1 MNLSPS
7 PTAPVDAP
15 ATLPVTAPMV
25 DPHAAAEAFLASGA
39 ILLGAAL
46 LFVLIFRRIGLGAV
60 LGYLLGGVVIGPQ
73 GLGLVSNAEAILS
86 FSEIGIVM
94 LLFLVG
100 LELSPKRLW
109 RLRRD
114 IFGLGPLQVVLCGLA
129 MYGVVLMVLPFT
141 WQAALVIG
149 LSLGLSSTAQVLPLL
164 QSGGRLRTDYGEK
177 SLSVLLFQDL
187 SIVPLLT
194 IVAALSRAPTDVA
207 HALGWELA
215 GYALLAIFGLVLA
228 GRYLLSPIL
237 ALIGN
242 VAERELFVVAGLF
255 TVFGSALLMQS
266 IGLSPALG
274 GFIAGVILAE
284 SPYRH
289 ELEADVDPFR
299 SILLGL
305 FFLAVGMLLD
315 LEVVAARPFTIIG
328 LAVALIAIK
337 VVIMF
342 GLARLFGLAR
352 HSAVVMAL
360 LLSQGGE
367 FGFVLFSASQ
377 RALLIEQEAA
387 SLFGAVITLSMA
399 ATPFLMLV
407 ARRLAQRTSM
417 VDVGLIDPEEAETG
431 SVIVVGNG
439 RFGQTASQIVQ
450 GAGHQVTLIDIN
462 PDQIDRSSQFGRKV
476 YFGDGTRLDLLRRA
490 GAEEASA
497 ILFCMDDPDFD
508 KAGLEPVVEAFPRA
522 KIFVR
527 AFDRRQ
533 LLAFQTCTRVQAVR
547 ELFESAVVM
556 GADVLKALSTP
567 ADRVERIVAEYR
579 ERDDMRLAAQFE
591 EDDLSAGSEHSFGA
605 PNSRQFD
612 Q

>member
-1 MNLSPS
+1 
-7 PTAPVDAP
+7 
-15 ATLPVTAPMV
+15 
-25 DPHAAAEAFLASGA
+25 
-39 ILLGAAL
+39 
-46 LFVLIFRRIGLGAV
+46 
-60 LGYLLGGVVIGPQ
+60 
-73 GLGLVSNAEAILS
+73 
-86 FSEIGIVM
+86 
-94 LLFLVG
+94 
-100 LELSPKRLW
+100 
-109 RLRRD
+109 
-114 IFGLGPLQVVLCGLA
+114 
-129 MYGVVLMVLPFT
+129 
-141 WQAALVIG
+141 
-149 LSLGLSSTAQVLPLL
+149 
-164 QSGGRLRTDYGEK
+164 
-177 SLSVLLFQDL
+177 
-187 SIVPLLT
+187 
-194 IVAALSRAPTDVA
+194 
-207 HALGWELA
+207 
-215 GYALLAIFGLVLA
+215 
-228 GRYLLSPIL
+228 
-237 ALIGN
+237 
-242 VAERELFVVAGLF
+242 
-255 TVFGSALLMQS
+255 
-266 IGLSPALG
+266 
-274 GFIAGVILAE
+274 
-284 SPYRH
+284 
-289 ELEADVDPFR
+289 
-299 SILLGL
+299 
-305 FFLAVGMLLD
+305 
-315 LEVVAARPFTIIG
+315 
-328 LAVALIAIK
+328 
-337 VVIMF
+337 
-342 GLARLFGLAR
+342 
-352 HSAVVMAL
+352 
-360 LLSQGGE
+360 
-367 FGFVLFSASQ
+367 
-377 RALLIEQEAA
+377 
-387 SLFGAVITLSMA
+387 
-399 ATPFLMLV
+399 
-407 ARRLAQRTSM
+407 M